1 MSRRKGKKQVETLA
15 WITDDEAEFW
25 TSITPNRKIA
35 EHEKM
40 KKYASDNDLP
50 DGDHFRFDRSL
61 KAKKQ
66 QENLLEKENQR
77 HSADNFN
84 SKKNSLDQVKE
95 INEENQHFIDKPTIE
110 REKNDKFFS
119 RLIQELKGSSIDNEE
134 NVQLN
139 QQNSFEDYQQI
150 STNDVIAN
158 QNQQQSTIS
167 NEENETNLLFDQ
179 FHSFIDEI
187 TEESFVITGSLDE
200 DTLLNRRSRRA
211 KGFSAFK

>member
-61 KAKKQ
+61 RAKKQ

-77 HSADNFN
+77 HSSNNFN
-84 SKKNSLDQVKE
+84 LKKKSLDQVKE
-95 INEENQHFIDKPTIE
+95 INEENQHPIDKPTTE

-119 RLIQELKGSSIDNEE
+119 RLIKELKGSSIDNEE

-150 STNDVIAN
+150 STNDVIVN
-158 QNQQQSTIS
+158 QNQQQSTSS
-167 NEENETNLLFDQ
+167 NEENETNLLFGQ

-200 DTLLNRRSRRA
+200 DTLFNRRSRRA